1 MKWIFWSLV
10 LFCAVFFG
18 YQQWLKSKGALEAPV
33 VETYQPP
40 KDGVPSLKLVAEVPK
55 QAAPT
60 FQVAA
65 PPAATPSIATQTPA
79 QPAVPVVKTEP
90 VKSEPVAAPVPAQ
103 QAALSSPAIKEEPVK
118 QEPQHP
124 APVKTPSIAAPSPVI
139 PPPAAAIPAP
149 VQAEKTEPQAP
160 APVVLNLCPAIGPF
174 RSKDSAE
181 PWRSNLTDA
190 HLAAEL
196 HEVQL
201 DKNPQHWVVLP
212 VFVSREAA
220 QKKVVELLSKK
231 IDAFVIGEGDM
242 RNAISLGLFD
252 RIESAQA
259 MQQRIKA
266 AGYPAEIKPKPHKQ
280 AEWWIK
286 LTQPADPVKI
296 REVLQLKLA
305 NSNDEVRVAPSK
317 CGE

>member
-10 LFCAVFFG
+10 LFCALFFG
-18 YQQWLKSKGALEAPV
+18 YQQWLKSQGALEAPV
-33 VETYQPP
+33 VEPYQPP

-65 PPAATPSIATQTPA
+65 PPAPAAPA

-90 VKSEPVAAPVPAQ
+90 VKPEPVAAPVPAQ
-103 QAALSSPAIKEEPVK
+103 QVALSSPA
-118 QEPQHP
+118 
-124 APVKTPSIAAPSPVI
+124 
-139 PPPAAAIPAP
+139 PAAAIPVP

-181 PWRSNLTDA
+181 PWRSSLADA
-190 HLAAEL
+190 RFTAVL

-212 VFVSREAA
+212 AFASREAA

-280 AEWWIK
+280 AEWWVK

-296 REVLQLKLA
+296 REVLQPKLA
-305 NSNDEVRVAPSK
+305 SSTDEIRIDPSK
-317 CGE
+317 CGD